1 MTTIAAGAK
10 SKAEPRPRLT
20 LNRLVRVFQR
30 DKYLYLMVLL
40 PLAYFIVFHYIPLYG
55 ITLAFKDFDI
65 SEGIMG
71 SPWVGFKYFE
81 EFFTNPYSWLV
92 VRNTVVLRLWQLAI
106 GFPAPIILALLLNE
120 LRTIRFKRIVQ
131 TSSYLPHFISLVVV
145 SGMVIS
151 FLASDGPI
159 NSLIKSL
166 GGQSIPFMQLPEWFA
181 PVFTLSGI
189 WQHAGWA
196 SVIYLAALTSISPEL
211 IEAAVIDGAGRW
223 QRLLHITLP
232 GIAPVVTIMFLL
244 RIGQL
249 LTVDYQMILLL
260 YSPAIYETSDVLGT
274 YIYRRGI
281 VGADFSF
288 ATAVGL
294 FQAAVGLVFIVGANW
309 IAKRVGDTSLW

>member
-1 MTTIAAGAK
+1 
-10 SKAEPRPRLT
+10 
-20 LNRLVRVFQR
+20 
-30 DKYLYLMVLL
+30 MVLL

-71 SPWVGFKYFE
+71 SPWVGLKYFE
-81 EFFTNPYSWLV
+81 EFFSNPYSWLV
-92 VRNTVVLRLWQLAI
+92 IRNTVVLRLWQLAI

-181 PVFTLSGI
+181 PVFTFSGI

-196 SVIYLAALTSISPEL
+196 SVIYLAALTSISMDL

-260 YSPAIYETSDVLGT
+260 YSPAIYETADVLGT

-288 ATAVGL
+288 ATAVGV

>member
-1 MTTIAAGAK
+1 MTMIAAGAR
-10 SKAEPRPRLT
+10 SKTEPRPGLM
-20 LNRLVRVFQR
+20 LNRLTRLFQR

-40 PLAYFIVFHYIPLYG
+40 PLAYFVLFHYIPMYG

-65 SEGIMG
+65 GKGIMG
-71 SPWVGFKYFE
+71 SPWVGFKYLE
-81 EFFTNPYSWLV
+81 EFFSNRYSWVV
-92 VRNTVVLRLWQLAI
+92 VRNTIVLRLWQLAI

-145 SGMVIS
+145 AGMVIS

-159 NSLIKSL
+159 NSLIKRF
-166 GGQSIPFMQLPEWFA
+166 GGQAVPFMQRPEWFA
-181 PVFTLSGI
+181 PVFTISGI

-196 SVIYLAALTSISPEL
+196 SVIYLAALTGISLEL

-232 GIAPVVTIMFLL
+232 GIAPTVTIMFLL

-249 LTVDYQMILLL
+249 LTVDYQMVLLL

-294 FQAAVGLVFIVGANW
+294 FQAVVGLVFIVGANW

>member
-1 MTTIAAGAK
+1 
-10 SKAEPRPRLT
+10 
-20 LNRLVRVFQR
+20 
-30 DKYLYLMVLL
+30 MVLL
-40 PLAYFIVFHYIPLYG
+40 PLAYFVVFHYIPLYG

-65 SEGIMG
+65 SQGIMG
-71 SPWVGFKYFE
+71 SPWVGLKYFE
-81 EFFTNPYSWLV
+81 EFFSNPYSWLV
-92 VRNTVVLRLWQLAI
+92 IRNTVVLRLWQLAI
-106 GFPAPIILALLLNE
+106 GFPAPIILALFLNE
-120 LRTIRFKRIVQ
+120 LRTERFKRIVQ

-159 NSLIKSL
+159 NNLIKSL
-166 GGQSIPFMQLPEWFA
+166 GGQTVPWMQRPEYFA
-181 PVFTLSGI
+181 PIFTFSGI
-189 WQHAGWA
+189 WQNAGWA
-196 SVIYLAALTSISPEL
+196 TVIYLAALTGINPEL
-211 IEAAVIDGAGRW
+211 VEAAVIDGAGRW

-260 YSPAIYETSDVLGT
+260 YSPAIYETADVLGT

-281 VGADFSF
+281 IGADFSF

-294 FQAAVGLVFIVGANW
+294 FQAVVGLVFIVGANW

>member
-1 MTTIAAGAK
+1 MTATVFKAAIRR
-10 SKAEPRPRLT
+10 RPGLSVAY
-20 LNRLVRVFQR
+20 VRKVFAR

-40 PLAYFIVFHYIPLYG
+40 PLTYFVVFHYIPLYG
-55 ITLAFKDFDI
+55 VTLAFKDFDI
-65 SEGIMG
+65 GKGIMG
-71 SPWVGFKYFE
+71 SPWAGFKYFE
-81 EFFTNPYSWLV
+81 EFFANPYSWQV
-92 VRNTVVLRLWQLAI
+92 VRNTIVLRLWQLTI
-106 GFPAPIILALLLNE
+106 GFPAPILLALLLNE
-120 LRTIRFKRIVQ
+120 LRAERFKRIVQ

-145 SGMVIS
+145 AGMVIS
-151 FLASDGPI
+151 FMASDGPI

-166 GGQSIPFMQLPEWFA
+166 GGQSVPWMQRPEFFA
-181 PVFTLSGI
+181 PIFTFSGI

-196 SVIYLAALTSISPEL
+196 SVIYLAALTGINPEL

-223 QRLLHITLP
+223 QRLLNITLP
-232 GIAPVVTIMFLL
+232 GIAPTVTIMFLL

-260 YSPAIYETSDVLGT
+260 YSPAIYETADVLGT

-281 VGADFSF
+281 IGADFSF

>member
-1 MTTIAAGAK
+1 MTTIAAGTK

-20 LNRLVRVFQR
+20 LNRLVRTFQR

-55 ITLAFKDFDI
+55 ITLAFKNLDI
-65 SEGIMG
+65 GKGIMG

-81 EFFTNPYSWLV
+81 EFFSNPYSWKV
-92 VRNTVVLRLWQLAI
+92 VRNTLVLRIFQLTI

-120 LRTIRFKRIVQ
+120 LRTVRFKRLVQ
-131 TSSYLPHFISLVVV
+131 TSSYLPHFISAVVV
-145 SGMVIS
+145 SGMILS
-151 FLASDGPI
+151 FLAADGPI
-159 NSLIKSL
+159 NSVIKSL
-166 GGQSIPFMQLPEWFA
+166 GGQPTPFMQRPELFA
-181 PVFTLSGI
+181 PIFTFSGI

-196 SVIYLAALTSISPEL
+196 SVIYLAALTGINPEL
-211 IEAAVIDGAGRW
+211 IEAAVVDGAGRW
-223 QRLLHITLP
+223 QRMRHITLP

-244 RIGQL
+244 RIGQI

-260 YSPAIYETSDVLGT
+260 YSPAIYDTADVLGT

-281 VGADFSF
+281 LGADFSF

-294 FQAAVGLVFIVGANW
+294 FQALVGLVFIVSANR
-309 IAKRVGDTSLW
+309 IAKRAGGTGLW

>member
-1 MTTIAAGAK
+1 
-10 SKAEPRPRLT
+10 
-20 LNRLVRVFQR
+20 
-30 DKYLYLMVLL
+30 
-40 PLAYFIVFHYIPLYG
+40 
-55 ITLAFKDFDI
+55 
-65 SEGIMG
+65 
-71 SPWVGFKYFE
+71 
-81 EFFTNPYSWLV
+81 LV

-159 NSLIKSL
+159 NSLIKTL
-166 GGQSIPFMQLPEWFA
+166 GGQPIPFMQLPEWFA
-181 PVFTLSGI
+181 SIFTFSGI

-196 SVIYLAALTSISPEL
+196 SVIYLAALTSISMDL

-260 YSPAIYETSDVLGT
+260 YSPAIYEKADVLGT

-294 FQAAVGLVFIVGANW
+294 FQAAVGLVFIVGANK
-309 IAKRVGDTSLW
+309 IAKRVGDNRVHPYHSAAFGHWVTSVRPCRFGATARPCRYAHITVSVQIQSGRQDHIPNDVRMVCLPRRALGGVHGDIIIAIEAGA

>member
-1 MTTIAAGAK
+1 MTMIAAGAR
-10 SKAEPRPRLT
+10 SKTEPRPGLM
-20 LNRLVRVFQR
+20 LNRLTRLFQR

-40 PLAYFIVFHYIPLYG
+40 PLAYFVLFHYIPMYG

-65 SEGIMG
+65 GKGIMG
-71 SPWVGFKYFE
+71 SPWVGFKYLE
-81 EFFTNPYSWLV
+81 EFFSNRYSWVV
-92 VRNTVVLRLWQLAI
+92 VRNTIVLRLWQLAI

-120 LRTIRFKRIVQ
+120 LLTIRFKRIVQ

-145 SGMVIS
+145 AGMVIS

-159 NSLIKSL
+159 NSLIKRF
-166 GGQSIPFMQLPEWFA
+166 GGQAVPFMQRPEWFA
-181 PVFTLSGI
+181 PVFTISGI

-196 SVIYLAALTSISPEL
+196 SVIYLAALTGISLEL

-232 GIAPVVTIMFLL
+232 GIAPTVTIMFLL

-249 LTVDYQMILLL
+249 LTVDYQMVLLL

-294 FQAAVGLVFIVGANW
+294 FQAVVGLVFIVWANW

>member
-1 MTTIAAGAK
+1 
-10 SKAEPRPRLT
+10 
-20 LNRLVRVFQR
+20 
-30 DKYLYLMVLL
+30 MVLL

-81 EFFTNPYSWLV
+81 EFFSNPYSWLV
-92 VRNTVVLRLWQLAI
+92 IRNTIVLRLWQLAI

-166 GGQSIPFMQLPEWFA
+166 GGQPIPFMQLPEWFA
-181 PVFTLSGI
+181 PVFTFSGI

-232 GIAPVVTIMFLL
+232 GIAPIVTIMFLL

-260 YSPAIYETSDVLGT
+260 YSPAIYETADVLGT

>member
-10 SKAEPRPRLT
+10 SKAEPQAKPSLR
-20 LNRLVRVFQR
+20 RLVRIFQR

-40 PLAYFIVFHYIPLYG
+40 PLAYFVVFHYIPLYG

-65 SEGIMG
+65 SQGIMG
-71 SPWVGFKYFE
+71 SPWVGLKYFE
-81 EFFTNPYSWLV
+81 EFFSNPYSWLV
-92 VRNTVVLRLWQLAI
+92 IRNTVVLRLWQLAI

-120 LRTIRFKRIVQ
+120 LRTMRFKGIVQ

-159 NSLIKSL
+159 NNLIKSL
-166 GGQSIPFMQLPEWFA
+166 GGQTVPWMQRPEYFA
-181 PVFTLSGI
+181 PIFTFSGI
-189 WQHAGWA
+189 WQNAGWA
-196 SVIYLAALTSISPEL
+196 TVIYLAALTGINPEL
-211 IEAAVIDGAGRW
+211 VEAAVIDGAGRW

-260 YSPAIYETSDVLGT
+260 YSPAIYETADVLGT

-281 VGADFSF
+281 IGADFSF

-294 FQAAVGLVFIVGANW
+294 FQAVVGLVFIVGANW
-309 IAKRVGDTSLW
+309 IAKRVGGTSLW

>member
-10 SKAEPRPRLT
+10 SKAEPQARLT
-20 LNRLVRVFQR
+20 LSRLVRTFQR

-81 EFFTNPYSWLV
+81 EFFSNPYSWLV
-92 VRNTVVLRLWQLAI
+92 IRNTVVLRLWQLAI

-120 LRTIRFKRIVQ
+120 LRTMRFKGIVQ

-159 NSLIKSL
+159 NNLIKSL
-166 GGQSIPFMQLPEWFA
+166 GGQSVPFMQLPEYFA
-181 PVFTLSGI
+181 PIFTFSGI

-196 SVIYLAALTSISPEL
+196 SVIYLAALTSINPEL

-232 GIAPVVTIMFLL
+232 GIAPTVTIMFLL

-260 YSPAIYETSDVLGT
+260 YSPAIYETADVLGT

-281 VGADFSF
+281 IGADFSF

>member
-10 SKAEPRPRLT
+10 SKAEPRSRLT

-40 PLAYFIVFHYIPLYG
+40 PLAYFVVFHYIPLYG

-81 EFFTNPYSWLV
+81 EFFSNPYSWLV
-92 VRNTVVLRLWQLAI
+92 IRNTIVLRLWQLAI

-159 NSLIKSL
+159 NSLIKKL
-166 GGQSIPFMQLPEWFA
+166 GGQPIPFMQLPEWFA
-181 PVFTLSGI
+181 PVFTFSGI

-196 SVIYLAALTSISPEL
+196 SVIYLAALTSISMDL

-294 FQAAVGLVFIVGANW
+294 FQAAVGLVFIVGANK
-309 IAKRVGDTSLW
+309 IAKRLGDTSLW

>member
-10 SKAEPRPRLT
+10 SKAEPRSRLT
-20 LNRLVRVFQR
+20 LSRLVRIFQR

-40 PLAYFIVFHYIPLYG
+40 PLAYFVVFHYIPLYG

-65 SEGIMG
+65 SQGIMG

-81 EFFTNPYSWLV
+81 EFFSNPYSWLV
-92 VRNTVVLRLWQLAI
+92 IRNTVVLRLWQLAI

-120 LRTIRFKRIVQ
+120 LRTMRFKGIVQ

-159 NSLIKSL
+159 NNLIKSL
-166 GGQSIPFMQLPEWFA
+166 GGQTVPWMQRPEYFA
-181 PVFTLSGI
+181 PIFTFSGI
-189 WQHAGWA
+189 WQNAGWA
-196 SVIYLAALTSISPEL
+196 TVIYLAALTGINPEL
-211 IEAAVIDGAGRW
+211 VEAAVIDGAGRW

-260 YSPAIYETSDVLGT
+260 YSPAIYETADVLGT

-281 VGADFSF
+281 IGADFSF

-294 FQAAVGLVFIVGANW
+294 FQAVVGLVFIVGANW
-309 IAKRVGDTSLW
+309 IAKRVGGTSLW

>member
-10 SKAEPRPRLT
+10 SKAEPRSRLA
-20 LNRLVRVFQR
+20 LSRLARTFQR

-55 ITLAFKDFDI
+55 VTLAFKDFDI
-65 SEGIMG
+65 GEGIMG
-71 SPWVGFKYFE
+71 SPWVGLKYFE
-81 EFFTNPYSWLV
+81 EFFSNPYSWLV
-92 VRNTVVLRLWQLAI
+92 IRNTVVLRLWQLAI

-120 LRTIRFKRIVQ
+120 LRTVRFKSIVQ

-166 GGQSIPFMQLPEWFA
+166 GGQPIPFMQRPEWFA
-181 PVFTLSGI
+181 PVFTFSGI

-196 SVIYLAALTSISPEL
+196 SVIYLAALTSINPEL

-260 YSPAIYETSDVLGT
+260 YSPAIYEKADVLGT

>member
-10 SKAEPRPRLT
+10 SKAEPRSRLT

-81 EFFTNPYSWLV
+81 EFFSNPYSWLV
-92 VRNTVVLRLWQLAI
+92 IRNTIVLRLWQLAI

-159 NSLIKSL
+159 NSLIKEAGRATHSL
-166 GGQSIPFMQLPEWFA
+166 
-181 PVFTLSGI
+181 
-189 WQHAGWA
+189 HAAARVVCPGLHLFRD
-196 SVIYLAALTSISPEL
+196 LAAC
-211 IEAAVIDGAGRW
+211 
-223 QRLLHITLP
+223 RLGIGDLP
-232 GIAPVVTIMFLL
+232 GRADQHQP
-244 RIGQL
+244 
-249 LTVDYQMILLL
+249 
-260 YSPAIYETSDVLGT
+260 
-274 YIYRRGI
+274 
-281 VGADFSF
+281 GADRS
-288 ATAVGL
+288 GC
-294 FQAAVGLVFIVGANW
+294 
-309 IAKRVGDTSLW
+309 D

>member
-10 SKAEPRPRLT
+10 SKAEPQARLT
-20 LNRLVRVFQR
+20 LSRLVRTFQR

-65 SEGIMG
+65 SQGIMG
-71 SPWVGFKYFE
+71 SPWVGLKYFE
-81 EFFTNPYSWLV
+81 EFFSNPYSWLV
-92 VRNTVVLRLWQLAI
+92 IRNTVVLRLWQLAI
-106 GFPAPIILALLLNE
+106 GFPAPIILALFLNE
-120 LRTIRFKRIVQ
+120 LRTERFKRIVQ

-159 NSLIKSL
+159 NNLIKSL
-166 GGQSIPFMQLPEWFA
+166 GGQTVPWMQRPEYFA
-181 PVFTLSGI
+181 PIFTFSGI
-189 WQHAGWA
+189 WQNAGWA
-196 SVIYLAALTSISPEL
+196 TVIYLAALTGINPEL
-211 IEAAVIDGAGRW
+211 VEAAVIDGAGRW

-260 YSPAIYETSDVLGT
+260 YSPAIYETADVLGT

-281 VGADFSF
+281 IGADFSF

-294 FQAAVGLVFIVGANW
+294 FQAVVGLVFIVGANW
-309 IAKRVGDTSLW
+309 IAKRVGGTSLW

>member
-10 SKAEPRPRLT
+10 SKAEPQAKPSIR
-20 LNRLVRVFQR
+20 RLVRIFQR

-40 PLAYFIVFHYIPLYG
+40 PLAYFVVFHYIPLYG

-65 SEGIMG
+65 SQGIMG
-71 SPWVGFKYFE
+71 SPWVGLKYFE
-81 EFFTNPYSWLV
+81 EFFSNPYSWLV
-92 VRNTVVLRLWQLAI
+92 IRNTVVLRLWQLAI
-106 GFPAPIILALLLNE
+106 GFPAPIILALFLNE
-120 LRTIRFKRIVQ
+120 LRTERFKRIVQ

-159 NSLIKSL
+159 NNLIKSL
-166 GGQSIPFMQLPEWFA
+166 GGQTVPWMQRPEYFA
-181 PVFTLSGI
+181 PIFTFSGI
-189 WQHAGWA
+189 WQNAGWA
-196 SVIYLAALTSISPEL
+196 TVIYLAALTGINPEL
-211 IEAAVIDGAGRW
+211 VEAAVIDGAGRW

-260 YSPAIYETSDVLGT
+260 YSPAIYETADVLGT

-281 VGADFSF
+281 IGADFSF

-294 FQAAVGLVFIVGANW
+294 FQAVVGLVFIVGANW
-309 IAKRVGDTSLW
+309 IAKRVGGTSLW

>member
-1 MTTIAAGAK
+1 MTTIAAG
-10 SKAEPRPRLT
+10 SKARNVPQAGP
-20 LNRLVRVFQR
+20 LVKRVARTFQR

-55 ITLAFKDFDI
+55 VTLAFRDFDV

-71 SPWVGFKYFE
+71 SPWVGLKYFE
-81 EFFTNPYSWLV
+81 EFFSNPYSWLV
-92 VRNTVVLRLWQLAI
+92 VRNTIVLRLWHLII

-120 LRTIRFKRIVQ
+120 LRTLRFKRIVQ

-151 FLASDGPI
+151 FLASDGPV
-159 NSLIKSL
+159 NSLIKRL
-166 GGQSIPFMQLPEWFA
+166 GGQPIPFMQLPEWFA
-181 PVFTLSGI
+181 PVFTFSGI

-196 SVIYLAALTSISPEL
+196 SVIYLAALTAISPEL

-232 GIAPVVTIMFLL
+232 GIAPTVTIMFLL

-260 YSPAIYETSDVLGT
+260 YSPAIYETADVLGT

-294 FQAAVGLVFIVGANW
+294 FQAVVGLVFIVGANW
-309 IAKRVGDTSLW
+309 IAKRLGDTSLW

>member
-1 MTTIAAGAK
+1 
-10 SKAEPRPRLT
+10 
-20 LNRLVRVFQR
+20 
-30 DKYLYLMVLL
+30 
-40 PLAYFIVFHYIPLYG
+40 
-55 ITLAFKDFDI
+55 
-65 SEGIMG
+65 MG
-71 SPWVGFKYFE
+71 RAKYFE
-81 EFFTNPYSWLV
+81 EFFSNPYSWLV
-92 VRNTVVLRLWQLAI
+92 IRNTIVLRLWQLAI

-120 LRTIRFKRIVQ
+120 LRTMRFKSIVQ

-181 PVFTLSGI
+181 PVFTFSGI

-232 GIAPVVTIMFLL
+232 GIAPTVTIMFLL

>member
-1 MTTIAAGAK
+1 MTAIAAGAK
-10 SKAEPRPRLT
+10 SKAEPQARLT
-20 LNRLVRVFQR
+20 LSRLVRIFQR

-65 SEGIMG
+65 SQGIMG

-81 EFFTNPYSWLV
+81 EFFSNPYSWLV
-92 VRNTVVLRLWQLAI
+92 IRNTVVLRLWQLAI

-120 LRTIRFKRIVQ
+120 LRTMRFKGIVQ

-159 NSLIKSL
+159 NNLIKSL
-166 GGQSIPFMQLPEWFA
+166 GGQSVPFMQLPEYFA
-181 PVFTLSGI
+181 PIFTFSGI

-196 SVIYLAALTSISPEL
+196 SVIYLAALTSINPEL

-232 GIAPVVTIMFLL
+232 GIAPTVTIMFLL

-260 YSPAIYETSDVLGT
+260 YSPAIYETADVLGT

-281 VGADFSF
+281 IGADFSF

>member
-1 MTTIAAGAK
+1 M
-10 SKAEPRPRLT
+10 
-20 LNRLVRVFQR
+20 LNRLTRLFQR

-40 PLAYFIVFHYIPLYG
+40 PLAYFVLFHYIPMYG

-65 SEGIMG
+65 GKGIMG
-71 SPWVGFKYFE
+71 SPWVGFKYLE
-81 EFFTNPYSWLV
+81 EFFSNRYSWVV
-92 VRNTVVLRLWQLAI
+92 VRNTIVLRLWQLAI

-145 SGMVIS
+145 AGMVIS

-159 NSLIKSL
+159 NSLIKRF
-166 GGQSIPFMQLPEWFA
+166 GGQAVPFMQRPEWFA
-181 PVFTLSGI
+181 PVFTISGI

-196 SVIYLAALTSISPEL
+196 SVIYLAALTGISLEL

-232 GIAPVVTIMFLL
+232 GIAPTVTIMFLL

-249 LTVDYQMILLL
+249 LTVDYQMVLLL

-294 FQAAVGLVFIVGANW
+294 FQAVVGLVFIVGANW

>member
-10 SKAEPRPRLT
+10 SKAEPQARLT
-20 LNRLVRVFQR
+20 LSRLVRTFQR

-81 EFFTNPYSWLV
+81 EFFSNPYSWLV
-92 VRNTVVLRLWQLAI
+92 IRNTVVLRLWQLAI

-120 LRTIRFKRIVQ
+120 LRTMRFKGIVQ

-159 NSLIKSL
+159 NNLIKSL
-166 GGQSIPFMQLPEWFA
+166 GGQSVPFMQLPEYFA
-181 PVFTLSGI
+181 PIFTFSGI

-196 SVIYLAALTSISPEL
+196 SVIYLAALTSINPEL

-232 GIAPVVTIMFLL
+232 GIAPTVTIMFLL

-260 YSPAIYETSDVLGT
+260 YSPAIYETADVLGT

-281 VGADFSF
+281 IGADFSF

-294 FQAAVGLVFIVGANW
+294 FQAVVGLVFIVGANW